1 MSLDN
6 VTVNM
11 SRLALARAIKT
22 PDGDDSDA
30 DPWDKSV
37 IFHQSHIPK
46 AIEHHKGQR
55 RGHTSP
61 NHRQSHKAHQTRIPH
76 QSRQPAKQRVAS
88 QPLPKATSLIQVQS
102 QARTAIAKPRI
113 RKTYIPSDDEDEEEE
128 EDQEDDSSSDSDAP
142 DQRKQKVVLTPPDR
156 EEQETISKNKAT
168 RKQPLPSDDESSAS
182 DSEDADEDDGDASSV
197 ELTPQRHSDLQA
209 RPKISRAS
217 SGSSSAGSSS
227 LAAHQ
232 RSRSLGDMMEDRSP
246 VPRLQAERTSTPP
259 MDQWRRSADPY
270 SRPSDA
276 YDSHRLAA
284 AHMHNRSRSSERMDK
299 LPTSKPSTPVPGK
312 TARRRSTIMEY
323 EGLLQQQ
330 QIMQAH
336 HAQQMSQI
344 QHYQSGQNKSRKSHA
359 KRASMSGMDMLLQHE
374 QEKQSLVKNKS
385 KKLDSTNAPIEGLL
399 GKLPESGA
407 YNVNFQQ
414 LQGSRSHGT
423 RNSMRPDGSFARDSH
438 KQAPMGRPNSAMG
451 YFDTRPATSTSPSP
465 DNRRSR
471 LSPWME
477 APYPTSSI
485 STPATHLQ
493 RQYQQQMMMLDQQQ
507 QMMQNQFLVPASML
521 QVPMNYGQMMPPTS
535 PDLAM
540 RQGIPRPVS
549 SMSKRS
555 SFAWGT

>member
-1 MSLDN
+1 MSFANTANLCIRETYTHFKWVFSSEHSQFDSN
-6 VTVNM
+6 IQFLN
-11 SRLALARAIKT
+11 SAI
-22 PDGDDSDA
+22 G
-30 DPWDKSV
+30 
-37 IFHQSHIPK
+37 
-46 AIEHHKGQR
+46 
-55 RGHTSP
+55 
-61 NHRQSHKAHQTRIPH
+61 N
-76 QSRQPAKQRVAS
+76 
-88 QPLPKATSLIQVQS
+88 
-102 QARTAIAKPRI
+102 PRI
-113 RKTYIPSDDEDEEEE
+113 RKTYVPSDDEDEEEE
-128 EDQEDDSSSDSDAP
+128 EEEEDHEDDSSSDSDTP
-142 DQRKQKVVLTPPDR
+142 EQRKQKAVLTPPNQ
-156 EEQETISKNKAT
+156 EEKEAISKNKAT

-182 DSEDADEDDGDASSV
+182 GKQIWLDLFTFQSQLLTVHFKTFTDNEDGDEDDGDASSV
-197 ELTPQRHSDLQA
+197 ELTPQRHSDPQA
-209 RPKISRAS
+209 RPQTYRAS
-217 SGSSSAGSSS
+217 SGSFSAGSSS

-246 VPRLQAERTSTPP
+246 VPRLQSERISTPP
-259 MDQWRRSADPY
+259 LEQWRRSADPY

-276 YDSHRLAA
+276 YDSHQLVAA
-284 AHMHNRSRSSERMDK
+284 YAHNRSKSSDRQDK
-299 LPTSKPSTPVPGK
+299 VPTSKPSTPVPGK
-312 TARRRSTIMEY
+312 TARRRSTMMEY

-330 QIMQAH
+330 QMMQAH
-336 HAQQMSQI
+336 HAQQLSQI
-344 QHYQSGQNKSRKSHA
+344 QHYQSEQNKTRKNHA

-374 QEKQSLVKNKS
+374 QEKQLLVKNKS

-399 GKLPESGA
+399 AKLPESGA
-407 YNVNFQQ
+407 YNINFQQ

-423 RNSMRPDGSFARDSH
+423 RNNMRPDGSFVRDSH

-451 YFDTRPATSTSPSP
+451 YFETRPATSTSPSP

>member
-1 MSLDN
+1 MHF
-6 VTVNM
+6 
-11 SRLALARAIKT
+11 KT
-22 PDGDDSDA
+22 S
-30 DPWDKSV
+30 
-37 IFHQSHIPK
+37 
-46 AIEHHKGQR
+46 
-55 RGHTSP
+55 T
-61 NHRQSHKAHQTRIPH
+61 
-76 QSRQPAKQRVAS
+76 
-88 QPLPKATSLIQVQS
+88 
-102 QARTAIAKPRI
+102 
-113 RKTYIPSDDEDEEEE
+113 
-128 EDQEDDSSSDSDAP
+128 
-142 DQRKQKVVLTPPDR
+142 
-156 EEQETISKNKAT
+156 
-168 RKQPLPSDDESSAS
+168 
-182 DSEDADEDDGDASSV
+182 DSEDGDENDGDGSSV
-197 ELTPQRHSDLQA
+197 ELTPQRHSDPQT
-209 RPKISRAS
+209 RPNASRVS

-227 LAAHQ
+227 LSAHQ
-232 RSRSLGDMMEDRSP
+232 RSRSLGDMMEDRSA

-259 MDQWRRSADPY
+259 TEQWRKSAEPY

-276 YDSHRLAA
+276 YDSHRFTAA
-284 AHMHNRSRSSERMDK
+284 NVHHRSRSSDRLDK
-299 LPTSKPSTPVPGK
+299 MATFKPSTPVPGK
-312 TARRRSTIMEY
+312 TTRRKSTIMEY

-330 QIMQAH
+330 QMMQSH
-336 HAQQMSQI
+336 HAQQLNQI

-359 KRASMSGMDMLLQHE
+359 KRASMSGMDMLIQHE
-374 QEKQSLVKNKS
+374 QEKQLLVKNKS

-399 GKLPESGA
+399 AKLPESGA
-407 YNVNFQQ
+407 YNINFQQ

-451 YFDTRPATSTSPSP
+451 YFDTRPAKSPSPSP

-493 RQYQQQMMMLDQQQ
+493 RQYQQQMMIMDQQQ

>member
-1 MSLDN
+1 MNGEYS
-6 VTVNM
+6 
-11 SRLALARAIKT
+11 SEHSQF
-22 PDGDDSDA
+22 DS
-30 DPWDKSV
+30 
-37 IFHQSHIPK
+37 
-46 AIEHHKGQR
+46 
-55 RGHTSP
+55 
-61 NHRQSHKAHQTRIPH
+61 N
-76 QSRQPAKQRVAS
+76 
-88 QPLPKATSLIQVQS
+88 IQFS
-102 QARTAIAKPRI
+102 NSAIAKPKI

-128 EDQEDDSSSDSDAP
+128 EEEDQEDDGSSDSDAP
-142 DQRKQKVVLTPPDR
+142 DQRKQKAVLIPPNR
-156 EEQETISKNKAT
+156 EEKEAVSKNKAT
-168 RKQPLPSDDESSAS
+168 RKQPLPSDDESSAFGKQIWLDLFNFQS
-182 DSEDADEDDGDASSV
+182 QLLTMHFKTSTDSEDGDEDDGDGSSV
-197 ELTPQRHSDLQA
+197 ELTPQRHSDPQT
-209 RPKISRAS
+209 RPNASRVS

-232 RSRSLGDMMEDRSP
+232 RSRSLGDMMEDRSA

-259 MDQWRRSADPY
+259 MEQWRKSADPY

-276 YDSHRLAA
+276 YNSHHLATA
-284 AHMHNRSRSSERMDK
+284 YVHHRSRSSDRLDK
-299 LPTSKPSTPVPGK
+299 MATSKPSTPVPGK
-312 TARRRSTIMEY
+312 TTRRKSTIMEY

-330 QIMQAH
+330 QMMQAH
-336 HAQQMSQI
+336 HAQQLSQI
-344 QHYQSGQNKSRKSHA
+344 QHYQSGQNKTRKSHA
-359 KRASMSGMDMLLQHE
+359 KRASMSGMDMLIQHE
-374 QEKQSLVKNKS
+374 QEKQLLVKNKS

-399 GKLPESGA
+399 AKLPESGA
-407 YNVNFQQ
+407 YNINFQQ

-423 RNSMRPDGSFARDSH
+423 RNSMRPDGSFSRDSH

-451 YFDTRPATSTSPSP
+451 YFDTRPAKSPSPSP

-493 RQYQQQMMMLDQQQ
+493 RQYQQQLMMMDQQQ
-507 QMMQNQFLVPASML
+507 QMMQKQFLVPASML
-521 QVPMNYGQMMPPTS
+521 QVPMNYGQMVPPTS